1 MKNSR
6 LFKKLWALLAGG
18 LMVLAL
24 LWVFRQ
30 PIFQGFVEAWT
41 VDIPLE
47 KADAIVVLGGGVD
60 IRPFEAARLY
70 KQGKA
75 DRVLVA
81 APPLRRTAQLG
92 LVKSH
97 GELNCEVLRH
107 EGVPEEVIFI
117 LGKDL
122 SNTFQEATA
131 VRQWVETAAAKV
143 IIIPT
148 EFIHTRRVGW
158 MFDKVLAGSGCKA
171 IVTAVENPEYA
182 SHNWWMSEAGVVAVQ
197 NEVLKYVYYRLKY

>member
-1 MKNSR
+1 MRNSR
-6 LFKKLWALLAGG
+6 LLRKIGVLLAASLLG
-18 LMVLAL
+18 LAL
-24 LWVFRQ
+24 LWTFRQ
-30 PIFQGFVEAWT
+30 PILRGFVQAWT
-41 VDIPLE
+41 VDLPLE
-47 KADAIVVLGGGVD
+47 EADAILVLGGGVD
-60 IRPFEAARLY
+60 VRPFEAARLY

-75 DRVLVA
+75 ERVLVA
-81 APPLRRTAQLG
+81 APPLKRTAQLG
-92 LVKSH
+92 LVKGH

-107 EGVPEEVIFI
+107 EGVPEEAIVI

-131 VRQWVETAAAKV
+131 VRQWVETSEAKV

-148 EFIHTRRVGW
+148 DFIHTRRVGW
-158 MFDKVLAGSGCKA
+158 MFGKVLAGSGCKV
-171 IVTAVENPEYA
+171 IVTAAENPEYA